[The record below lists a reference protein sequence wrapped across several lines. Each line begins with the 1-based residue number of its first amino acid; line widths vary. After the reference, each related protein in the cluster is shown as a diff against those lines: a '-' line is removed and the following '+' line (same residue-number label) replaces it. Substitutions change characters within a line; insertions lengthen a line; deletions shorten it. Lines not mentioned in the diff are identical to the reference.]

1 MSDNTFRL
9 LSDYYFQVLL
19 FYMLSLGIFCIFCS
33 LRKKLSMSNYGS
45 AALRI
50 ESLNNRN
57 GSYIKKTLYLTI
69 FMTFG

>member
-33 LRKKLSMSNYGS
+33 LRKKLSMSNYS
-45 AALRI
+45 SVALRI

-57 GSYIKKTLYLTI
+57 GNYIKKTLCLTI
-69 FMTFG
+69 FLTFG